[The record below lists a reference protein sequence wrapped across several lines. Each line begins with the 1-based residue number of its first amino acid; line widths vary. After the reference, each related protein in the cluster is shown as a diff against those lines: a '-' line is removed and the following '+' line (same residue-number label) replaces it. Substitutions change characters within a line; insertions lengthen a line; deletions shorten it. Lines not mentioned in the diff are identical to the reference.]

1 MEYLKFQT
9 PSTKSQTNL
18 KFQYQMTE
26 TGLVR
31 LRRIGHW
38 DLFGICDLLFEILIL
53 ILQNSLLSFP
63 AMFE

>member
-26 TGLVR
+26 TGWSAGGGLV
-31 LRRIGHW
+31 I
-38 DLFGICDLLFEILIL
+38 GICWEFVICYLELLNL